1 MTKED
6 MKKTYMK
13 PAAEAMN
20 LGLKGEDIAEG
31 IDITTSTAVSR
42 DADDKIDGGDVLVKD
57 GGVWNT
63 DGLWN

>member
-20 LGLKGEDIAEG
+20 LGLKGEDIA
-31 IDITTSTAVSR
+31 DISVSTSAATQLP
-42 DADDKIDGGDVLVKD
+42 DDGKIDGGDACVKD

>member
-20 LGLKGEDIAEG
+20 LGLRGEMLEG
-31 IDITTSTAVSR
+31 GISVLSDNATVQSN
-42 DADDKIDGGDVLVKD
+42 KIDGGDALVKD
-57 GGVWNT
+57 GGVWDT
-63 DGLWN
+63 DDLWN

>member
-20 LGLKGEDIAEG
+20 LGLKGENIADISVSTSAAVQLPEG
-31 IDITTSTAVSR
+31 G
-42 DADDKIDGGDVLVKD
+42 KIDGGDACVKD
-57 GGVWNT
+57 GGAWDT

>member
-20 LGLKGEDIAEG
+20 LGLRGEMLADS
-31 IDITTSTAVSR
+31 IDVMSVSATSLEN
-42 DADDKIDGGDVLVKD
+42 KIDGGDALVKD
-57 GGVWNT
+57 GGAWDT